1 VAEREK
7 REREREREN
16 FPVKGSNAQP
26 GLLTEQRIE
35 QIPKQSWLAVYR
47 PLPYVGGREA
57 GV

>member
-1 VAEREK
+1 MAERK
-7 REREREREN
+7 KKEREREN